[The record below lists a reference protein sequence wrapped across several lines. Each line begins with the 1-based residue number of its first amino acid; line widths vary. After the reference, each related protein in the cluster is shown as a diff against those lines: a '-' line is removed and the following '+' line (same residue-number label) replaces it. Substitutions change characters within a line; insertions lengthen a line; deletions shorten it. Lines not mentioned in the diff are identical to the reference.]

1 MPTLQELQAKAAHDE
16 AFRAALL
23 RDPYG
28 TLAGEG
34 IEVPAG
40 VEVTVVEA
48 TPERVTLVLPP
59 PVADDE
65 LDEDALAGSA
75 GGTVGWTAIFNTY
88 PCPG

>member
-1 MPTLQELQAKAAHDE
+1 MPTLQEIQAKAARDGG
-16 AFRAALL
+16 FRAALL

-28 TLAGEG
+28 ALAGEG

-59 PVADDE
+59 LVTDGE

-75 GGTVGWTAIFNTY
+75 GGTAYATVFV
-88 PCPG
+88 PFDSSF